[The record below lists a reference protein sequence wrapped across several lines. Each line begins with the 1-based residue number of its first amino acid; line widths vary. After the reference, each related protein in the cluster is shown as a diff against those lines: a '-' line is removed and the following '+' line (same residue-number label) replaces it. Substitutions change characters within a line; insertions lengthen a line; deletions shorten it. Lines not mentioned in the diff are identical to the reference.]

1 MGDSLPSPPP
11 KPHLALLASWALT
24 HDQRR
29 QFVLAYRRREA
40 LARQMRQI
48 ADAIVTRAEAL
59 TLQDHPHLCGPVWAP
74 SQTASFN
81 RWLERLMN
89 SQSDTVRA
97 LTHQH
102 NVADSRVEDL
112 AREARFRSAER
123 LASVLMLDCD
133 VAEAAANER

>member
-1 MGDSLPSPPP
+1 MGGSLPSPPP

-29 QFVLAYRRREA
+29 EFDLAYRRREA

-59 TLQDHPHLCGPVWAP
+59 TLQDHPHLRGPVWAP

-89 SQSDTVRA
+89 SQSGLVRDLTLRHQAASA
-97 LTHQH
+97 L
-102 NVADSRVEDL
+102 VEDL
-112 AREARFRSAER
+112 ARAARFRSAER
-123 LASVLMLDCD
+123 LASVMMLNCD